1 MESLTFRSVN
11 NVHIVQC
18 SGLLAEP
25 HMVILKPQL
34 RQLIQQHQG
43 QIVFDLS
50 RTIDIDAHS
59 LGALVCLQILAKQYG
74 GELRLLKPS
83 PKVINRLE
91 FIRLQHT
98 FTLYQDEIAATTYYS
113 FA

>member
-1 MESLTFRSVN
+1 MESLISRSVN

-25 HMVILKPQL
+25 HMLTLKPQL

-43 QIVFDLS
+43 QVVFDLS
-50 RTIDIDAHS
+50 HATDIDARS
-59 LGALVCLQILAKQYG
+59 LGMLVCLQIFAKQYG

-83 PKVINRLE
+83 PTIVNRLE
-91 FIRLQHT
+91 LVRLQHT
-98 FTLYQDEIAATTYYS
+98 FMLYQDEIAATTYHTS
-113 FA
+113 A